1 MVGLDDLVAGIDAA
15 REELAELC
23 LLLGNT
29 NGPTGN
35 ELPTA
40 TAVHEWYQREGV
52 SSKLDLLMPGRANT
66 VATISGGD
74 GPSVMFNAHL
84 DTEAPRTSEYDHLLG
99 VPNANEVGAWRE
111 GDRIFGHTVL
121 NDRGC
126 MAAMMIAGRALERSG
141 IELNG
146 DVVLVSA
153 AGETGAVP
161 VDEYEGMQFLAK
173 GFGTRSLL
181 ERGLRTSFGV
191 IAESTSNAI
200 TTFNCGVYYYQM
212 TVRGRLMYT
221 PRMVRGE
228 SLGDHPNAVVKAAH
242 LIVALEEWAVGYEES
257 RTRMFEG
264 VEVRPKAQVTT
275 VRGNLPW
282 RPARSA
288 PLASMVI
295 DVRTLPDES
304 PATILDELYA
314 VAESVGV
321 SVQIEP
327 LLLRQGAVA
336 DNAEP
341 IIDAVTRAHQR
352 ILGKPPSQPSSVDLS
367 MYRDTIPLNEVGIP
381 AIAFGPDRGRAS
393 VQGTGHFELDD
404 LVASA
409 KIYTLTALGV
419 TGTTEI

>member
-1 MVGLDDLVAGIDAA
+1 MTAIDGLLADIDAA
-15 REELAELC
+15 REDLAELS

-40 TAVHEWYQREGV
+40 TAVHDWYLDEGIR
-52 SSKLDLLMPGRANT
+52 SRLDLLMPGRANT
-66 VATISGGD
+66 VATLSGGS

-84 DTEAPRTSEYDHLLG
+84 DTEAPPSAEYEHLVG

-111 GDRIFGHTVL
+111 GDKIFGHTVL

-126 MAAMMIAGRALERSG
+126 MAAMMIAGRALARSR
-141 IELNG
+141 IDLNG
-146 DVVLVSA
+146 DVVLVAA

-161 VDEYEGMQFLAK
+161 VDEYEGMQYLAK

-181 ERGLRTSFGV
+181 ERGLRTDFGV

-200 TTFNCGVYYYQM
+200 TTFNCGVYYYKI
-212 TVRGRLMYT
+212 TVRGQLMYT
-221 PRMVRGE
+221 PRMVRAE
-228 SLGDHPNAVVKAAH
+228 SLADHPNAVVKAAH
-242 LIVALEEWAVGYEES
+242 LIVALEAWALAYEKS
-257 RTRMFEG
+257 RTRMFEQ

-288 PLASMVI
+288 PKASMVI

-304 PATILDELYA
+304 AETILEELHEVARGIGLA
-314 VAESVGV
+314 VE
-321 SVQIEP
+321 IEP

-336 DNAEP
+336 ENAGP
-341 IIDAVTRAHQR
+341 VIDAVSRAHEKV
-352 ILGKPPSQPSSVDLS
+352 LGRPPPPPASVDIS
-367 MYRDTIPLNEVGIP
+367 MYRDTIPLNEVGIS
-381 AIAFGPDRGRAS
+381 AIAFGPDRGRAT

-404 LVASA
+404 LVATA
-409 KIYTLTALGV
+409 KIYALAALSV
-419 TGTTEI
+419 TGTVQI